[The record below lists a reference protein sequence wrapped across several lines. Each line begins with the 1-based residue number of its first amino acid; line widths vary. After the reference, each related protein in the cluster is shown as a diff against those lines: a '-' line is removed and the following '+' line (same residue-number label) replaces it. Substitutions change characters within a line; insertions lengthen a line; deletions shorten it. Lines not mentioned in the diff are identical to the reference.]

1 MNDSDM
7 LRLELSKIASKCI
20 DLIEKLDKAQEPEDG
35 KTYNL
40 PDLLPQVVGTM
51 ELEFV
56 EKHYA
61 DLYERF
67 PDQWIAVVGHG
78 VIAHHISAIALHIE
92 VSERGIRSPYI
103 VQMKKVDEEPTA

>member
-1 MNDSDM
+1 MNDTDM

-61 DLYERF
+61 DLYFRY
-67 PDQWIAVVGHG
+67 PDEWIAVVGHG
-78 VIAHHISAIALHIE
+78 VVGHAPDMDTLRRKVYE
-92 VSERGIRSPYI
+92 KGIRSPYV

>member
-1 MNDSDM
+1 MNDTDM

-40 PDLLPQVVGTM
+40 PQPVNLM

-67 PDQWIAVVGHG
+67 PDQ
-78 VIAHHISAIALHIE
+78 
-92 VSERGIRSPYI
+92 
-103 VQMKKVDEEPTA
+103 